1 MLHSNLVK
9 LEWTCSSRSWKLHL
23 THVLTKFRSLPPLI
37 IALIPGQQRSLNKAK
52 EMRVQLANEV
62 AAVINE
68 FGPKL
73 YEDFNQVSFDA
84 R

>member
-1 MLHSNLVK
+1 MF
-9 LEWTCSSRSWKLHL
+9 SSEYLRTL
-23 THVLTKFRSLPPLI
+23 TLSRHIDFLRSLPPLI

-52 EMRVQLANEV
+52 AMRLQLANEV

-73 YEDFNQVSFDA
+73 YEDFDQVKSVLSISLQTA
-84 R
+84 